1 MLSLIPVELMQ
12 RLLFACL
19 LLTSA
24 AVTPV
29 WSRGVNELACDMPPE
44 LTTPS
49 APLTRV
55 TAALRADGDLN
66 ILALGSGSTVGENGA
81 SNGPAMAVSTPERS
95 FPYRL
100 VEMLRAMRPG
110 TRFNLTVRGGRSM
123 TADAM
128 LPILRRE
135 LAAHHYEMVLWQTG
149 TVEAVHGVRPD
160 VLRGVLEDGAEA
172 ADKADADLVLI
183 DPQYSRFLRANA
195 DLSPYETVLAQMA
208 SDPGVTLFRRFD
220 LTQAWVN
227 NGQVDLERV
236 SRDERDK
243 TIALLND
250 CLGQALA
257 RYVLATPGEH

>member
-12 RLLFACL
+12 RLLLAWL

-24 AVTPV
+24 AVTPA
-29 WSRGVNELACDMPPE
+29 WSRAVNEPACDMPPE

-55 TAALRADGDLN
+55 AAALKADSALN

-95 FPYRL
+95 FPYRM
-100 VEMLRAMRPG
+100 VEVLRSMRPG
-110 TRFNLTVRGGRSM
+110 IRVNLAVRGGRSM

-128 LPILRRE
+128 LPILQRE
-135 LAAHHYEMVLWQTG
+135 LAAHHYQLVLWQTG

-160 VLRGVLEDGAEA
+160 VLRGVLQDGADA
-172 ADKADADLVLI
+172 TDKADADLVLI
-183 DPQYSRFLRANA
+183 DPQYSRFLRANT
-195 DLSPYETVLAQMA
+195 DLSPYETVLTQMV
-208 SDPGVTLFRRFD
+208 DDQGVTLFHRFD
-220 LTQAWVN
+220 LTQTWVN

-243 TIALLND
+243 TIALLNN

-257 RYVLATPGEH
+257 RYVLATATEH

>member
-1 MLSLIPVELMQ
+1 MQ
-12 RLLFACL
+12 RLLLAWL
-19 LLTSA
+19 LLTLA
-24 AVTPV
+24 AITPA
-29 WSRGVNELACDMPPE
+29 WSRAVNELACDMPPE

-49 APLTRV
+49 APLARV
-55 TAALRADGDLN
+55 AAALKSDGGLN
-66 ILALGSGSTVGENGA
+66 ILALGSGSTVGENGG

-95 FPYRL
+95 FPYRM
-100 VEMLRAMRPG
+100 VETLRSMRPG
-110 TRFNLTVRGGRSM
+110 IHVNLAVRGGRSM

-135 LAAHHYEMVLWQTG
+135 LAAHHYQLVLWQTG

-160 VLRGVLEDGAEA
+160 VLRGVLQDGADA

-183 DPQYSRFLRANA
+183 DPQYSRFLRANT
-195 DLSPYETVLAQMA
+195 DLSPYETVLTQMV
-208 SDPGVTLFRRFD
+208 DDQGVTLFHRFD
-220 LTQAWVN
+220 LTQTWVN
-227 NGQVDLERV
+227 NGQIDLERV

-257 RYVLATPGEH
+257 RYVLVTATGH